1 LTLRFR
7 AAGLSDRGRIRHID
21 EDAFLVDEALGLFA
35 VADGVGGH
43 AAGEIASRI
52 AVETLSASV
61 RLATS
66 AGAAVDAKNTLEEAF
81 RNADEEIRR
90 QAKSPD
96 QRGMGSTLV
105 VLFAPSA
112 SAWVAHVGDSRA
124 YLWRADAL
132 TPLTRDHSAIAELEG
147 RTPGFDRA
155 ALERSPLAHVLT
167 RCLGMRG
174 SAMPETRPVEI
185 EPGNRLLLC
194 CDGLTDMISED
205 EIVPILS
212 ADLPREVRCRGLIE
226 AANAAGGKDNITVI
240 VVDVESDGGQD

>member
-1 LTLRFR
+1 LTLSFR
-7 AAGLSDRGRIRHID
+7 AAGLSDRGRIRDND
-21 EDAFLVDEALGLFA
+21 EDAFLVDETLGLFA

-61 RLATS
+61 RQATS
-66 AGAAVDAKNTLEEAF
+66 PGAAVDAKNTLEEAF

-96 QRGMGSTLV
+96 RRGMGSTLV
-105 VLFAPSA
+105 VLFVPSA
-112 SAWVAHVGDSRA
+112 SAWVAHSGDSRA
-124 YLWRADAL
+124 YLCRAGAL
-132 TPLTRDHSAIAELEG
+132 ARLTRDHSAIAELEG
-147 RTPGFDRA
+147 RTPGFGRA

-167 RCLGMRG
+167 RCLGMQG
-174 SAMPETRPVEI
+174 SAMPEIQPVDI
-185 EPGNRLLLC
+185 ELGDRLLLC

-205 EIVPILS
+205 EIAPILS

-226 AANAAGGKDNITVI
+226 AANAAGGKDNITVV
-240 VVDVESDGGQD
+240 VVDVDDGGQD